1 MTEFVN
7 IPRATGHTQDGLSF
21 FANFVTLDWTSI
33 EVGAPLCVGGNFT
46 CQGDEWEVLQTDD
59 SCWCR
64 IHANGWD
71 YTVRFGTTLEDHPK
85 SSENSA
91 PSDNPTHSDQA
102 WMSVKAAKGDT
113 VLVRSL
119 FLTKDPEHP
128 NRYTGSQ
135 DGSEAWICFE

>member
-1 MTEFVN
+1 MTEFLN

-33 EVGAPLCVGGNFT
+33 EVGAPLCVGGNST
-46 CQGDEWEVLQTDD
+46 CQGDEWEVRQTDD
-59 SCWCR
+59 SYRFR
-64 IHANGWD
+64 IHANGWE
-71 YTVRFGTTLEDHPK
+71 YCVRFGTTLEDHSTP
-85 SSENSA
+85 
-91 PSDNPTHSDQA
+91 SDQA

-113 VLVRSL
+113 VLIRSL
-119 FLTKDPEHP
+119 FLTKDPEHS